1 MSIGTNLGDAPQG
14 WALTVHAL
22 EQLQVGDLIRS
33 HGETIYHKPLLVA
46 QALAP
51 IATGSPVMG
60 VRVQNRNPSS
70 DIEWVL
76 YPSQMDGYPM
86 TIERQIP
93 GERTQTMTFIA
104 RTGNLVATPTLRQ
117 NEAGGYYT
125 YARVASSDRI
135 RQADGTYTAGPPT
148 FYNISVSGSQA
159 VNLVKTAQ
167 DSGNIRLLFAGT
179 YRVTEYTD
187 RQGVRR
193 IQHEVRAD
201 DIGVS
206 FIGQNITAESTK
218 KTNNGAQQ
226 PTQQPV
232 QQSAA
237 QQPAQQAVQNPQNPQ
252 VPVFSQAPT
261 GSGGVAE
268 QWSAYTESTDYPSD
282 GEQGSLYP
290 DHQQHG

>member
-1 MSIGTNLGDAPQG
+1 
-14 WALTVHAL
+14 
-22 EQLQVGDLIRS
+22 
-33 HGETIYHKPLLVA
+33 
-46 QALAP
+46 
-51 IATGSPVMG
+51 
-60 VRVQNRNPSS
+60 
-70 DIEWVL
+70 
-76 YPSQMDGYPM
+76 
-86 TIERQIP
+86 
-93 GERTQTMTFIA
+93 MTFIA